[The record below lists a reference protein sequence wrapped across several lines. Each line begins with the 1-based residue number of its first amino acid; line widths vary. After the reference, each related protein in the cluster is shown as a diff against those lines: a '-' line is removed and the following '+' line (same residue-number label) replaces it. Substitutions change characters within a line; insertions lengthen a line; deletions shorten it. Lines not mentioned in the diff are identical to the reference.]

1 MGAARR
7 EKIEYI
13 ANQVINLSRNSLI
26 VNLRFMDCAISMLK
40 PLMISGLGT
49 VMVDGTSIGYDP
61 VFLLQSYKKAKEL
74 TVRQYLHMVLHCVF
88 RHYDVGIGIDRD
100 CWDLASDI
108 AVEVVI
114 NELDLKAAEI
124 PQASYQRAEIEDLKK
139 HVKTLTAE
147 VLYRYLKGGNV
158 SDKDRDTLKKVFTID
173 SHDIWYIWEGSL
185 TVSFSVAASN
195 TGQSGS
201 GENNSESDSQ
211 VYGKQGEVSYD
222 KSYTAFGVANT
233 AEDWKKVAEQI
244 SMDMETFAKR
254 RGDMAGSMVQ
264 NLKSV
269 TREKTDYSEFLRRFA
284 VANEVMKLND
294 DEFDYIFYTYGLKMY
309 GNMPLIEPLEY
320 KEIKQIKE
328 FVIAIDTSGSTS
340 GELVQTFIN
349 KTYNILKQQESFAT
363 RINLYIIQC
372 DADIQEAVN
381 ITSQE
386 SFDQYLSDFKIKGL
400 GGTDFRPVFQ
410 YVDELIAEKKLTNL
424 KGMLYFTDGLGV
436 YPAKAPEYE
445 SAFIFID
452 DEYNDYDVPPWAI
465 KLILRSEEIK
475 EI

>member
-1 MGAARR
+1 MSDERQ

-40 PLMISGLGT
+40 PLMINGLET
-49 VMVDGTSIGYDP
+49 VMVDGTHIGYDP
-61 VFLLQSYKKAKEL
+61 VFILQSYKKAKEL

-88 RHYDVGIGIDRD
+88 RHYDVGIEIDRD
-100 CWDLASDI
+100 RWDLASDI
-108 AVEVVI
+108 AVEGVI
-114 NELDLKAAEI
+114 NELNLKAAEI

-147 VLYRYLKGGNV
+147 VLYRYLKDGNI

-173 SHDIWYIWEGSL
+173 SHDIWYIREGSL
-185 TVSFSVAASN
+185 TVSFPVAASN
-195 TGQSGS
+195 SGQSGS
-201 GENNSESDSQ
+201 ADNNSESDSQ
-211 VYGKQGEVSYD
+211 AYGKQD
-222 KSYTAFGVANT
+222 KGAYNEAQATFDAANS

-244 SMDMETFAKR
+244 SMDMETFAQK
-254 RGDMAGSMVQ
+254 RGDVAGSMIQ

-294 DEFDYIFYTYGLKMY
+294 EEFDYIFYTYGLKMY
-309 GNMPLIEPLEY
+309 ENMPLIEPLEY

-340 GELVQTFIN
+340 GELVQTFVN
-349 KTYNILKQQESFAT
+349 KTYNILKQQESFAA
-363 RINLYIIQC
+363 RINLFIIQC

-386 SFDQYLSDFKIKGL
+386 DFDNYLSTFKIKGL

-410 YVDELIAEKKLTNL
+410 YVDELIEEKKLTNL
-424 KGMLYFTDGLGV
+424 KGMLYFTDGIGI
-436 YPAKAPEYE
+436 YPEKAPEYE

-465 KLILRSEEIK
+465 KLMLRSEEI
-475 EI
+475 EEN